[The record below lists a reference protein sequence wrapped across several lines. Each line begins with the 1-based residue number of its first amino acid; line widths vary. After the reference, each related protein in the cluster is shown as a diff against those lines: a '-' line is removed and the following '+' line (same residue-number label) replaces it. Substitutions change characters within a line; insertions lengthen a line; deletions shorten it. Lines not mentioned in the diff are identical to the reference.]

1 MTDITNKDRAG
12 WAGMAVF
19 EYAIAKGSNGGPYD
33 PPETV
38 LTDLF
43 CDLMHYARAKDIDF
57 AACLER
63 ARMHYEAEK
72 AEEDPAQL
80 LAQGLSDAL
89 AALKRIAE
97 ITHYENGEPVTALES
112 REIEEIYAEAAG
124 QIETFEATLK
134 TARRNP

>member
-1 MTDITNKDRAG
+1 MTETTNKDRAEWG
-12 WAGMAVF
+12 GMALL
-19 EYAIAKGSNGGPYD
+19 EYAIAKGSNGGLYD

-38 LTDLF
+38 LTDLL
-43 CDLMHYARAKDIDF
+43 CDLMHYAELKEIDF

-63 ARMHYEAEK
+63 ARMHYDAEK

-80 LAQGLSDAL
+80 LAQGLHDAL

-97 ITHYENGEPVTALES
+97 ITHYENGEPVTALDS
-112 REIEEIYAEAAG
+112 REIEEIHAEATG

-134 TARRNP
+134 TARRKP